1 MQIKL
6 EITHRVQEGFDSA
19 PYGWPVENGSAL
31 AESLQQALEH
41 VMSTGEYRTIANVW
55 GVEKG
60 MIDKS
65 VITARS
71 GDSMAALLRSVYR

>member
-1 MQIKL
+1 MTQIEL
-6 EITHRVQEGFDSA
+6 EIAHRIQDGFDSA

-60 MIDKS
+60 MIDS
-65 VITARS
+65 R
-71 GDSMAALLRSVYR
+71 

>member
-1 MQIKL
+1 VLKRASIPHPTAGRSRRAQ
-6 EITHRVQEGFDSA
+6 RG
-19 PYGWPVENGSAL
+19 
-31 AESLQQALEH
+31 ESLQQALEH

-71 GDSMAALLRSVYR
+71 GDSMAALLRSAYW

>member
-1 MQIKL
+1 M
-6 EITHRVQEGFDSA
+6 
-19 PYGWPVENGSAL
+19 
-31 AESLQQALEH
+31 H
-41 VMSTGEYRTIANVW
+41 VMSTGEYRTISNVW

-71 GDSMAALLRSVYR
+71 GDSMAALLRSAYW

>member
-1 MQIKL
+1 MFKRAWIPHP
-6 EITHRVQEGFDSA
+6 TAG
-19 PYGWPVENGSAL
+19 PVEKGSAL
-31 AESLQQALEH
+31 AESLHPLEH
-41 VMSTGEYRTIANVW
+41 VTSTGEYRTIADVW

-71 GDSMAALLRSVYR
+71 GDSMAALLRSAYW